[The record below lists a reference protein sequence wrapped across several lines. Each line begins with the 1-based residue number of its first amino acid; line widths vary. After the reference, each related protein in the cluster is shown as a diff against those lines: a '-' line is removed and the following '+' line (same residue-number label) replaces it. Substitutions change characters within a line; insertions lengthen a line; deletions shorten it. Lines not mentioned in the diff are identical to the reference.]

1 MNVRTMTTRERYLSI
16 VRKHQ
21 LDPLSP
27 GSPAMWSPRLETA
40 PRQRIEEIQSE
51 KIAAA
56 FDYLFEESPYY
67 RARYG
72 AAGLAPGAV
81 RSIADLPKIPVTRKL
96 DWIPDII
103 AHRPWGTFSPLS
115 EDRWRTA
122 GWMIFSTSGTT
133 LLPRVFRHTTH
144 DQEMWGWMCAR
155 ALWSY
160 GVRTGQLAVNC
171 FYYGPSVAAWG
182 LHEGLRRIGCTV
194 VAAGSMSAE
203 RRALHIKL
211 LRPQV
216 LLGTPSTLLTLGRYM
231 TDLGEDPACVGVK
244 ILVCA
249 GEPGAA
255 VWSTRKRLETLW
267 GANVHD
273 DFGCTEVAMA
283 PLGYTCAAASACTEP
298 PVGVHLMED
307 AVIVEVLDPESL
319 EPVAPGSRGTL
330 VVSNLYSESA
340 PFLRFDM
347 GDWISI
353 TQAPCPCGRTHARAL
368 GGLLGR
374 NDNCLKVKGL
384 QFFPSTFEN
393 ALRSIDGTGDEYRL
407 EILAGDRV
415 VIVAE
420 QRPEMTLLPEEVG
433 AKLRR
438 LLGISVE
445 VQLLHAG
452 ALPRTEGKGAR
463 FFDRRSPP
471 Q

>member
-1 MNVRTMTTRERYLSI
+1 MTSREHYLSI

-21 LDPLSP
+21 LDPLRP
-27 GSPAMWSPRLETA
+27 GSPEMWSPGLEAA

-56 FDYLFEESPYY
+56 FEYLFEESPYY
-67 RARYG
+67 RERFV
-72 AAGLAPGAV
+72 AAGLARGAV
-81 RSIADLPKIPVTRKL
+81 RSIDDLRKIPVTRKL
-96 DWIPDII
+96 DWIPDID
-103 AHRPWGTFSPLS
+103 AHRPWGRFSPLS

-155 ALWSY
+155 ALWAY
-160 GVRTGQLAVNC
+160 GVRAGQLAVNC

-182 LHEGLRRIGCTV
+182 LHEGLRRIGCSV

-203 RRALHIKL
+203 RRAMHIKL

-216 LLGTPSTLLTLGRYM
+216 LLGTPSTLLTLGRHM
-231 TDLGEDPACVGVK
+231 ADVGDDPACAGVR

-255 VWSTRKRLETLW
+255 VWSTRQRLETLW
-267 GANVHD
+267 RASVHD

-283 PLGYTCAAASACTEP
+283 PLGYTCAAASTSAEP
-298 PVGVHLMED
+298 PVSVHLMED
-307 AVIVEVLDPESL
+307 ALIVEVLDPDSL
-319 EPVAPGSRGTL
+319 EPVPPGRPGTL

-347 GDWISI
+347 GDWVSI
-353 TQAPCPCGRTHARAL
+353 TEAPCPCGRTHARAL

-374 NDNCLKVKGL
+374 TDNCVKVKGL
-384 QFFPSTFEN
+384 QFFPSTFED
-393 ALRSIDGTGDEYRL
+393 ALRSIDGAADEYRL
-407 EILAGDRV
+407 EILPGDRV
-415 VIVAE
+415 AIVVE
-420 QRPEMTLLPEEVG
+420 QRPGATLLAEEV
-433 AKLRR
+433 AATLRR

-452 ALPRTEGKGAR
+452 TLPRTEGKGAR
-463 FFDRRSPP
+463 FLDRRSAP